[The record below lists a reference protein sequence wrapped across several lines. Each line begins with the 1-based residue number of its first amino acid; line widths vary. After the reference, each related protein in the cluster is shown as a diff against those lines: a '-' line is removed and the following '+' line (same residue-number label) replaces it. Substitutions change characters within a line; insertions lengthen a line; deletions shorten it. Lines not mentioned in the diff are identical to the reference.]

1 MYVKIGISG
10 LPGVGKTTTLLK
22 TIEILE
28 KEYTVGGII
37 TEEILENKVRV
48 GFTLMDWETKE
59 KRVFASKYI
68 QSRNRIGKYGIDT
81 QVLDDLGVR
90 ALENAKQKDIII
102 IDEIGKME
110 LESKKLTEKIKE
122 ILDMEKNIIMTLNKK
137 SRNPLL
143 QDIRRMDDVRI
154 LEVTPVNRTILPFK
168 IVSIIKGE
176 QI

>member
-22 TIEILE
+22 TIELLE

-37 TEEILENKVRV
+37 TEEVLEGKNRI
-48 GFTLMDWETKE
+48 GFTIMDWSTK
-59 KRVFASKYI
+59 KKSLFASKNI
-68 QSRNRIGKYGIDT
+68 QSRYRIGKYGIDT
-81 QVLDDLGVR
+81 KVLDDLGVN
-90 ALENAKQKDIII
+90 ALESAKEKDIII

-110 LESKKLTEKIKE
+110 LESKKLSEKIKE

-137 SRNPLL
+137 SRNPIL

-154 LEVTPVNRTILPFK
+154 LEVTPVNRNILPFK
-168 IVSIIKGE
+168 ILGIIKGE

>member
-10 LPGVGKTTTLLK
+10 LPGVGKTTTLIK
-22 TIEILE
+22 TVEILE

-37 TEEILENKVRV
+37 TEEILENKTRV
-48 GFTLMDWETKE
+48 GFTIMDWSTKE
-59 KRVFASKYI
+59 KKVFASKYI
-68 QSRNRIGKYGIDT
+68 QSRSRVSKYGIDT
-81 QVLDDLGVR
+81 SVLDDLGVR

-122 ILDMEKNIIMTLNKK
+122 ILEMEKNIIMTLNKK

-154 LEVTPVNRTILPFK
+154 LEVTPVNRTILPYK
-168 IVSIIKGE
+168 IVGIIKGE